1 MVDFALADEEQ
12 AIIDTIK
19 TFVDRE
25 LKPFES
31 VLLRRGIEGN
41 DASAGLT
48 YEELTGLQAKGREIG
63 LWGISTPE
71 KFGGMPLSP
80 MLQALINIELGRTF
94 VNFRIGGSA
103 PSILFLA
110 NDEQQREYTIPTI
123 EGQRRG
129 DAIAISEPGG
139 GSDVNAM
146 RTTAIRDGAD
156 FIINGEKM
164 WITGGDHVDFITVF
178 CRTPGEGDENGIT
191 GFLVD
196 KAMGWTSTDIPLMG
210 NEKVALLHFSDVR
223 VPARNV
229 IGEMNKGFKLLID
242 WIYDNRI
249 LVVAPR
255 SIGACER
262 MLDMTVDWAN
272 TRQTFG
278 KFLRE
283 RENIAFWVAESDIE
297 IRAAKLIVMNGAWKI
312 SEGMDYRHEA
322 YVAKVYAAR
331 IANQVVDRVLQ
342 IHGGMGYAMEMPIQR
357 WYRDLR
363 IERIY
368 EGSDEMNLAG
378 IARNLFKGNV
388 RPGQVN

>member
-1 MVDFALADEEQ
+1 MVDFALSEEEQ
-12 AIIDTIK
+12 AIVDTVRV
-19 TFVDRE
+19 FVDRE
-25 LKPFES
+25 LKPFENI
-31 VLLRRGIEGN
+31 LLRRGIEGPE
-41 DASAGLT
+41 ASPGLT
-48 YEELTGLQAKGREIG
+48 YEELTVLQAKAKEIG
-63 LWGISTPE
+63 LWGITTPE
-71 KFGGMPLSP
+71 QFGGMPLSA

-110 NDEQQREYTIPTI
+110 NEDQLREYTIPTV

-129 DAIAISEPGG
+129 DAIAISEPSG
-139 GSDVNAM
+139 GSDVTAM
-146 RTTAIRDGAD
+146 RTTAIRDGDD

-178 CRTPGEGDENGIT
+178 VRTPGEGEGGIT

-196 KAMGWTSTDIPLMG
+196 KAMGWTSKDIPLMG
-210 NEKVALLHFSDVR
+210 NEKVALLSFDDVR

-229 IGEMNKGFKLLID
+229 IGEINGGFKLLIN
-242 WIYDNRI
+242 WVYDNRI

-255 SIGACER
+255 SVGACER
-262 MLDMTVDWAN
+262 MLSMAIDWAAN
-272 TRQTFG
+272 RKTFG
-278 KFLRE
+278 KFLSE
-283 RENIAFWVAESDIE
+283 RENIAFWIAESDIE
-297 IRAAKLIVMNGAWKI
+297 IRAAKLMVMNGAWKI
-312 SEGMDYRHEA
+312 DAGLDYRHES
-322 YVAKVYAAR
+322 YVTKVYAAR

-357 WYRDLR
+357 WYRDMR

-378 IARNLFKGNV
+378 IARNLFKGNML
-388 RPGQVN
+388 PGQVN